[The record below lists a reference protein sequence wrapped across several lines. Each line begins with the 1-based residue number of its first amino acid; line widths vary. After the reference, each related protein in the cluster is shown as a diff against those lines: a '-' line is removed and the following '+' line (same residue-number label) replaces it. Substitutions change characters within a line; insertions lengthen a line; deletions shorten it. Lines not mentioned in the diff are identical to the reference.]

1 MWQLL
6 IFSTWMMKHQCNV
19 VRVDNVALYSL
30 WAFSWRFKQE
40 WLGVE
45 KGQSQGSRARNMG
58 FQGKDGTI
66 ARSWWWK
73 MGASVVRS
81 LIFYMFQSLW
91 RLNRLLLHDAGWCWI
106 WLWALGKNHAN
117 ACNALLHHLPFSL
130 HQSGQ
135 RCLFITFGSYMEW
148 SRVEYLE

>member
-1 MWQLL
+1 MTALHL
-6 IFSTWMMKHQCNV
+6 FDLDDETSMQCCQSRQCSIV
-19 VRVDNVALYSL
+19 FIVSVLVTLQAGM
-30 WAFSWRFKQE
+30 AWR
-40 WLGVE
+40 G

-66 ARSWWWK
+66 AWSRWCK

-135 RCLFITFGSYMEW
+135 RCLFITFGSYMER